1 MSRDMVARFL
11 HTAIYLPF
19 VWVQDLPVFFFLK
32 KAITLMCSNL
42 QKKLKWMSRIKPA
55 FVVLFG
61 TYGLDVRRHKYM
73 HTEAFC

>member
-1 MSRDMVARFL
+1 
-11 HTAIYLPF
+11 
-19 VWVQDLPVFFFLK
+19 
-32 KAITLMCSNL
+32 MCSNL

-73 HTEAFC
+73 RTEAFC